1 MSFLHHF
8 YKSLY
13 QSRKVDCTSLY
24 QSRKVDCNQRNFKLN
39 EFANISGITPS
50 TIYSMT
56 DESRRDISILTIK
69 KICDGLEITLTDFFN
84 DPVFESLEQE
94 IK

>member
-1 MSFLHHF
+1 MNAKDAVVKRIISIC
-8 YKSLY
+8 K
-13 QSRKVDCTSLY
+13 
-24 QSRKVDCNQRNFKLN
+24 QRNIKLN
-39 EFANISGITPS
+39 ELANISGITPS

-69 KICDGLEITLTDFFN
+69 KICDGLDINLTEFFN

>member
-1 MSFLHHF
+1 MNA
-8 YKSLY
+8 KDAVV
-13 QSRKVDCTSLY
+13 SRIIDICE
-24 QSRKVDCNQRNFKLN
+24 QRNIKLN
-39 EFANISGITPS
+39 ELANISGITPS

-69 KICDGLEITLTDFFN
+69 KICDGLDISLTEFFN
-84 DPVFESLEQE
+84 DSIFESLEQE

>member
-1 MSFLHHF
+1 MNA
-8 YKSLY
+8 KDAVV
-13 QSRKVDCTSLY
+13 SRIKDICE
-24 QSRKVDCNQRNFKLN
+24 QRNIKLN
-39 EFANISGITPS
+39 ELANISGITPS

-69 KICDGLEITLTDFFN
+69 KICDGLDISLTEFFN
-84 DPVFESLEQE
+84 DSIFESLEQE